1 MIRGRRGWVETEM
14 YIVAAAMAPYNNFVY
29 SFSAIPAAE
38 EDQIEQEMM
47 NHEVDGDAGAP
58 SEEACGGAVSML
70 AALRSLPSLSSRQ
83 RPNGAV

>member
-14 YIVAAAMAPYNNFVY
+14 YIVAAAMARYNNFVY

-38 EDQIEQEMM
+38 EEHIEQEMM

-58 SEEACGGAVSML
+58 SEEACGGDVDML
-70 AALRSLPSLSSRQ
+70 AALWSLPSLSSRQ